1 VHIADESLKA
11 AFDGLDA
18 AEVFRTSA
26 ATLVP
31 DDGPPDAFRLPEAPG
46 VAVEPLKAEG
56 CKCARC
62 WRVLPEV
69 TAPKF
74 LCERCEDAVA
84 AYEAAHGQAD
94 VPA

>member
-1 VHIADESLKA
+1 VADAGLRP

-26 ATLVP
+26 AELVA
-31 DDGPPDAFRLPEAPG
+31 DDGPGGAFRLPEVAG
-46 VAVEPLKAEG
+46 VAVEPLAAPG

-69 TAPKF
+69 SAPKF

-84 AYEAAHGQAD
+84 AFDAARRETD